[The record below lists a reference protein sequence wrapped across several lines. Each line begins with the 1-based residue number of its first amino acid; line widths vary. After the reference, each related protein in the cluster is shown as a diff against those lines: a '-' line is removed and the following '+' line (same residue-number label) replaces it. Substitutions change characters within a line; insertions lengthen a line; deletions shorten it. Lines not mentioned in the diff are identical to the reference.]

1 MTQLEAMDEFDR
13 LAAAGYVQ
21 PADPDGKPGA
31 VFTEWFNGLQSYAR
45 EDVHDGITRL
55 LGAKTDRF
63 WPTLGELR
71 GCIAGVTAGRERRG
85 KCDTCRDSGWVDARP
100 YRANGGLVYQGVMR
114 CPGCGLQMP
123 RDVSGQHQTPLTERE
138 FADWQKAQK
147 PMRVITSRDE
157 LFARIRQVLGGRV
170 VPFVAVED

>member
-1 MTQLEAMDEFDR
+1 
-13 LAAAGYVQ
+13 
-21 PADPDGKPGA
+21 
-31 VFTEWFNGLQSYAR
+31 
-45 EDVHDGITRL
+45 
-55 LGAKTDRF
+55 
-63 WPTLGELR
+63 
-71 GCIAGVTAGRERRG
+71 
-85 KCDTCRDSGWVDARP
+85 
-100 YRANGGLVYQGVMR
+100 
-114 CPGCGLQMP
+114 MP